1 MFCGAACNEQV
12 VFGIILG
19 KQSSRALATIMC
31 TKLLLVRCY
40 SIVFRVVQIIV
51 NTFQLGWPVFLCPP
65 TWCLYITIAIFAS
78 YYNTENMFENHS
90 CYAREQPNYTL

>member
-51 NTFQLGWPVFLCPP
+51 NTFQLGWPFFLVP
-65 TWCLYITIAIFAS
+65 THLVPVYYHSYICIMLQ
-78 YYNTENMFENHS
+78 YRKHV
-90 CYAREQPNYTL
+90 